1 MEPEVVGKRV
11 EKLLEK
17 NKIKI
22 EEFAQK
28 MGIGVEVLQ
37 KKLKGEEEFY
47 LDEMIKIKDIFQLD
61 TKSCDELFF
70 YKEIKNN
77 NK

>member
-17 NKIKI
+17 NRIEI

-47 LDEMIKIKDIFQLD
+47 LDEMIKIKVIFQLD

-70 YKEIKNN
+70 
-77 NK
+77 

>member
-17 NKIKI
+17 HKMKVK
-22 EEFAQK
+22 EFAHI
-28 MGIGVEVLQ
+28 MGISIQTLE

-47 LDEMIKIKDIFQLD
+47 LDEMMKIKEIFQLD

-70 YKEIKNN
+70 
-77 NK
+77 

>member
-17 NKIKI
+17 NKIEI

-47 LDEMIKIKDIFQLD
+47 LDEMIKIKVIFQLD

-70 YKEIKNN
+70 
-77 NK
+77 

>member
-11 EKLLEK
+11 KKLLEK
-17 NKIKI
+17 NRIEI

-37 KKLKGEEEFY
+37 KKLKGEKEFY
-47 LDEMIKIKDIFQLD
+47 LDEMIKIKVIFQLD

-70 YKEIKNN
+70 
-77 NK
+77 

>member
-11 EKLLEK
+11 KKLLEK
-17 NKIKI
+17 NRIEI

-47 LDEMIKIKDIFQLD
+47 LDEMIKIKVIFQLD

-70 YKEIKNN
+70 
-77 NK
+77 